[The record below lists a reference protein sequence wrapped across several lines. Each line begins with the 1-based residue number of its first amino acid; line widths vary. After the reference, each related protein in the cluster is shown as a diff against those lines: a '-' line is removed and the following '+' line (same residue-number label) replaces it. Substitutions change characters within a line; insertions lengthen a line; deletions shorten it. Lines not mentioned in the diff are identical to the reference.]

1 MTDTALPKM
10 RTPIRDRF
18 AAALPPVRLWLVGA
32 LVWGTLMATVLGL
45 SLYGTERLDGSHTPA
60 LFGLYFSGGA
70 IGWFLALP
78 LIGFFSFRRRLE
90 TRFAAA
96 FLLLSCGT
104 FATTALLFA
113 LQYRMFYAQWH
124 APFGTVIWAFQ
135 FVFTSASAVYQFTAL
150 GSRHYFPFGVALLV
164 AASLWLARRN
174 R

>member
-1 MTDTALPKM
+1 M
-10 RTPIRDRF
+10 
-18 AAALPPVRLWLVGA
+18 
-32 LVWGTLMATVLGL
+32 
-45 SLYGTERLDGSHTPA
+45 SLYGMERLNGGHAPA
-60 LFGLYFSGGA
+60 LFGLYFSGGV
-70 IGWFLALP
+70 IGLASRPAPHWLLQLSP
-78 LIGFFSFRRRLE
+78 DARK

-104 FATTALLFA
+104 FGATALLFA

>member
-1 MTDTALPKM
+1 MMETGLTKPQM
-10 RTPIRDRF
+10 PIRARL
-18 AAALPPVRLWLVGA
+18 AAARPPASFWFAGA
-32 LVWGTLMATVLGL
+32 LVWGALMAATLAV
-45 SLYGTERLDGSHTPA
+45 SLYGIGRPASGHAPA
-60 LFGLYFSGGA
+60 LFGIYFAGGA
-70 IGWFLALP
+70 LGWLLALP
-78 LIGFFSFRRRLE
+78 LIRFFSFRRRPE

-96 FLLLSCGT
+96 LLFLSCGT
-104 FATTALLFA
+104 MGATALLFA

-150 GSRHYFPFGVALLV
+150 GSRHYLPLGVALLV